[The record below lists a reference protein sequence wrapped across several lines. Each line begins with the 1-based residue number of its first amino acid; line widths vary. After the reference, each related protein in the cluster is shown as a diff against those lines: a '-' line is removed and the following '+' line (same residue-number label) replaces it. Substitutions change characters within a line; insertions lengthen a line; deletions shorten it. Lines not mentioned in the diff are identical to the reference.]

1 MTRRA
6 AGRADGRPRT
16 LPAAPESPGDTRSGR
31 VAARVAA
38 LAAVLTVGTVLG
50 AGLVAPPP
58 AGAAPSDTGA
68 SATDSVSAHP
78 LRVTVSRLDPRT
90 VTPGAVIE
98 IAGTLVNDS
107 TDTWT
112 DVELRLQRGERI
124 STRAGLT
131 ADVDDPGDATAAV
144 APFRPVDGA
153 ELAPGDS
160 AQFSYTTTAE
170 ELQIG
175 ADGVYPVLV
184 NVNGVRAGGSVERA
198 GELWTHLVAQSPP
211 APTDPT
217 APAAP
222 TSPGTRTSVAWIW
235 PLTDEPHRDAAGA
248 FTDDEL
254 AAEVADGGRLDR
266 AVEVLERV
274 PQAPGTPPGES
285 RPAVPVMLAVDPALL
300 EELAVMAAG
309 PYTAGGEQGTG
320 TADAAELLDRLRAVA
335 DDHAVAVLPYADVDG
350 DALVAAGL
358 PAVLTRTLPGT
369 AEGTARQPLDDDGTA
384 AASPTTA
391 PGDAAS
397 TPAPNAQETAPAGA
411 GAEVVREVL
420 EVEPRTDLAWPVG
433 GTVRT
438 DTLDLLQAGGAGTVV
453 LAEQALVD
461 GDRAVGQDGDPAD
474 ASGTLSTAGGD
485 VTTLVVDGR
494 LADAVAGAT
503 PDSGV
508 GRLAEQRYLAEL
520 GALDTQ
526 LAERAPG
533 TPQTVLVVPPRLV
546 DPDVDS
552 VAAMIT
558 DTAAQPWLTPVPVAS
573 LTEGP
578 PAAAGELVPG
588 AEAFL
593 PAEGMAA
600 IAESARVRDDFA
612 AAVDDPGTVLA
623 GYDAALARA
632 ASGQWRGDTEGFADA
647 VAQLGE
653 TMAELREQVTLL
665 APVEGTYSLA
675 SSSAPLILTVQ
686 NDLPFAVQVRLEL
699 RTRGAV
705 GLTTE
710 DIGVQTL
717 PPLSRTPLEVP
728 TQVRQSGGFAVTA
741 LLTTPGGVP
750 LGEPVQM
757 QVKSTVYGPITL
769 VLTIGAAGLL
779 GLLFLRRGVLFLLK
793 RRRGEAGDAP
803 AAHGVGSQPPTRSPV

>member
-1 MTRRA
+1 MRRRA

-16 LPAAPESPGDTRSGR
+16 LLAASGSPLGACSG
-31 VAARVAA
+31 RVAA
-38 LAAVLTVGTVLG
+38 LAAVLTLGTGLTLG
-50 AGLVAPPP
+50 AGLVAPA
-58 AGAAPSDTGA
+58 AGAAPSDTDA

-78 LRVTVSRLDPRT
+78 LRVTVSRLEPKT
-90 VTPGAVIE
+90 VTPGAQIE
-98 IAGTLVNDS
+98 VTGALVNDS
-107 TDTWT
+107 SDTWT
-112 DVELRLQRGERI
+112 DLEVRLQRGDRI
-124 STRAGLT
+124 ATRAGL
-131 ADVDDPGDATAAV
+131 ADDVDDPGDATAAT
-144 APFRPVDGA
+144 APFRPVDG
-153 ELAPGDS
+153 ELAPGGS
-160 AQFSYTTTAE
+160 LPFSYTTTAE
-170 ELQIG
+170 ELRIG
-175 ADGVYPVLV
+175 PDGVYPVLV
-184 NVNGVRAGGSVERA
+184 NVNGVRSGSGTERA
-198 GELWTHLVAQSPP
+198 GELWTHLVAQSPTP
-211 APTDPT
+211 A
-217 APAAP
+217 
-222 TSPGTRTSVAWIW
+222 TRTSVAWLW

-248 FTDDEL
+248 FTDDDL
-254 AAEVADGGRLDR
+254 ATEVADGGRLDR
-266 AVEVLERV
+266 AVEVLERI
-274 PQAPGTPPGES
+274 PEAPGGDG
-285 RPAVPVMLAVDPALL
+285 PAVPVTLAVDPALL
-300 EELAVMAAG
+300 EELAVMADG

-320 TADAAELLDRLRAVA
+320 TEDAADLLDRLRAVA
-335 DDHAVAVLPYADVDG
+335 GEQDVAVLPYADVDG

-358 PAVLTRTLPGT
+358 PGVLARTLPGT
-369 AEGTARQPLDDDGTA
+369 AEGVARQPLDDDGTA
-384 AASPTTA
+384 ATSPTTE
-391 PGDAAS
+391 PGDAAGE
-397 TPAPNAQETAPAGA
+397 PAPAAEETASTSA

-420 EVEPRTDLAWPVG
+420 GVAPRTDLAWPVG
-433 GTVRT
+433 GTVRA
-438 DTLDLLQAGGAGTVV
+438 DTLDVLQAGGAGTVV
-453 LAEQALVD
+453 LAEQGLTE
-461 GDRAVGQDGDPAD
+461 GGRAVGEDGDPAT
-474 ASGTLSTAGGD
+474 ARGTLTTAGGE
-485 VTTLVVDGR
+485 VTALVADGR

-520 GALDTQ
+520 GALTTQ

-558 DTAAQPWLTPVPVAS
+558 DSITQPWLAPVPVPA
-573 LTEGP
+573 LEAG
-578 PAAAGELVPG
+578 PAAATGDLVPG
-588 AEAFL
+588 AELFL
-593 PAEGMAA
+593 PTEGMAA
-600 IAESARVRDDFA
+600 IAESVRVRDDFA
-612 AAVDDPGTVLA
+612 AAVDDPGTELA

-632 ASGQWRGDTEGFADA
+632 ASGQWRDDTDGFADA
-647 VAQLGE
+647 VAQLRE
-653 TMAELREQVTLL
+653 TMTDLRQQVTLL

-699 RTRGAV
+699 STRGAV

-750 LGEPVQM
+750 LGEPVEM

-769 VLTIGAAGLL
+769 GLTIGAAGLL

-793 RRRGEAGDAP
+793 RRRGETTDDA